1 MQAAQELLRVAS
13 CRSSYT
19 QVAVMIAAPYHAR
32 LVCHAKAI
40 GAVVLLAYMC
50 YRSIM
55 GPIEFKDER
64 DRRENLIK
72 ARLIDIRKAQIEY
85 KNIHKVHAANFDELS
100 KFLKDEKLPFLIKEG
115 VLTDEQLEKGMTEKE
130 AVKKGLIRRD
140 TVWVTAVDTLFG
152 KGYNVDD
159 LRNVPGANVQF
170 TMDTATLTS
179 GSGYTV
185 KVFQCGVLYDDYL
198 GDLNKQEV
206 YNLKDKASKMG
217 KYAGLRVGSV
227 EEINNNA
234 GNWED

>member
-1 MQAAQELLRVAS
+1 MKVTLKILL
-13 CRSSYT
+13 
-19 QVAVMIAAPYHAR
+19 AV
-32 LVCHAKAI
+32 
-40 GAVVLLAYMC
+40 AVVLLAYMC
-50 YRSIM
+50 YRSVM
-55 GPIEFKDER
+55 GPIEFDKTREQ
-64 DRRENLIK
+64 RENLIK

-115 VLTDEQLEKGMTEKE
+115 VLTDEQLEKGMTEQE

>member
-1 MQAAQELLRVAS
+1 MKVTLKILL
-13 CRSSYT
+13 
-19 QVAVMIAAPYHAR
+19 AV
-32 LVCHAKAI
+32 
-40 GAVVLLAYMC
+40 AVVLLAYMC

-100 KFLKDEKLPFLIKEG
+100 KFLIIEKLPFLIKEG

>member
-1 MQAAQELLRVAS
+1 MKVTLKILL
-13 CRSSYT
+13 
-19 QVAVMIAAPYHAR
+19 AV
-32 LVCHAKAI
+32 
-40 GAVVLLAYMC
+40 AVVLLAYMC

-115 VLTDEQLEKGMTEKE
+115 VLTDEQLEKCMTEKE

>member
-1 MQAAQELLRVAS
+1 MKVTLKILL
-13 CRSSYT
+13 
-19 QVAVMIAAPYHAR
+19 AV
-32 LVCHAKAI
+32 
-40 GAVVLLAYMC
+40 AVVLLAYMC

-234 GNWED
+234 GHWEDSYSLWL

>member
-1 MQAAQELLRVAS
+1 MKVTLKILL
-13 CRSSYT
+13 
-19 QVAVMIAAPYHAR
+19 AV
-32 LVCHAKAI
+32 
-40 GAVVLLAYMC
+40 AVVLLAYMC

-217 KYAGLRVGSV
+217 KYTGLRVGSV

>member
-1 MQAAQELLRVAS
+1 MKVTLKILL
-13 CRSSYT
+13 
-19 QVAVMIAAPYHAR
+19 AV
-32 LVCHAKAI
+32 
-40 GAVVLLAYMC
+40 AVVLLAYMC

-206 YNLKDKASKMG
+206 YNLKDNASKMG

>member
-1 MQAAQELLRVAS
+1 MKVTLKILL
-13 CRSSYT
+13 
-19 QVAVMIAAPYHAR
+19 AV
-32 LVCHAKAI
+32 
-40 GAVVLLAYMC
+40 AVVLLAYMC

-115 VLTDEQLEKGMTEKE
+115 ALTDEQLEKGMTEKE

-234 GNWED
+234 GNWE

>member
-1 MQAAQELLRVAS
+1 MKVTLKILL
-13 CRSSYT
+13 
-19 QVAVMIAAPYHAR
+19 AV
-32 LVCHAKAI
+32 
-40 GAVVLLAYMC
+40 AVVLLAYMC
-50 YRSIM
+50 YRGIM

>member
-1 MQAAQELLRVAS
+1 MKVTLKILL
-13 CRSSYT
+13 
-19 QVAVMIAAPYHAR
+19 AV
-32 LVCHAKAI
+32 
-40 GAVVLLAYMC
+40 AVVLLAYMC

-55 GPIEFKDER
+55 GPIEFKDEKG
-64 DRRENLIK
+64 RRENLIK

-140 TVWVTAVDTLFG
+140 TIWVTAVDTLFG

-185 KVFQCGVLYDDYL
+185 KVFQCGVQYDDYL
-198 GDLNKQEV
+198 GDLDKQLV
-206 YNLKDKASKMG
+206 YNLKDKAEKMN
-217 KYAGLRVGSV
+217 KYPGLRVGSV

>member
-1 MQAAQELLRVAS
+1 M
-13 CRSSYT
+13 T
-19 QVAVMIAAPYHAR
+19 
-32 LVCHAKAI
+32 
-40 GAVVLLAYMC
+40 
-50 YRSIM
+50 
-55 GPIEFKDER
+55 
-64 DRRENLIK
+64 REE
-72 ARLIDIRKAQIEY
+72 QIEY
-85 KNIHKVHAANFDELS
+85 FKGCLMATGREGIETLLDFIEELGFYDAPASNFDELS

-140 TVWVTAVDTLFG
+140 TIWVTAVDTLFG

-185 KVFQCGVLYDDYL
+185 KVFQCGVQYDDYL
-198 GDLNKQEV
+198 GDLDKQLV
-206 YNLKDKASKMG
+206 YNLKDKAEKMN
-217 KYAGLRVGSV
+217 KYPGLRVGSV

>member
-1 MQAAQELLRVAS
+1 MKVTLKILL
-13 CRSSYT
+13 
-19 QVAVMIAAPYHAR
+19 AV
-32 LVCHAKAI
+32 
-40 GAVVLLAYMC
+40 AVVLLAYMC

-55 GPIEFKDER
+55 GPIEFKDEK

-140 TVWVTAVDTLFG
+140 TIWVTAVDTLFG

-179 GSGYTV
+179 SSGYTV

>member
-1 MQAAQELLRVAS
+1 MKVTLKILL
-13 CRSSYT
+13 
-19 QVAVMIAAPYHAR
+19 AV
-32 LVCHAKAI
+32 
-40 GAVVLLAYMC
+40 AVVLLAYMC
-50 YRSIM
+50 YRSVM
-55 GPIEFKDER
+55 GPIEFDKTREQ
-64 DRRENLIK
+64 RENLIK

-115 VLTDEQLEKGMTEKE
+115 VLTDEQLEKGRTEQE

-152 KGYNVDD
+152 SGYNVDD
-159 LRNVPGANVQF
+159 MRNVPGANVQF
-170 TMDTATLTS
+170 SMDTATLTS

-198 GDLNKQEV
+198 GDLDKQLV
-206 YNLKDKASKMG
+206 YNLKDKAEKMN
-217 KYAGLRVGSV
+217 KYQGLRVGSI

>member
-1 MQAAQELLRVAS
+1 MKVTLKILL
-13 CRSSYT
+13 
-19 QVAVMIAAPYHAR
+19 AV
-32 LVCHAKAI
+32 
-40 GAVVLLAYMC
+40 AVVLLAYMC
-50 YRSIM
+50 YRSVM
-55 GPIEFKDER
+55 GPIEFDKTREQ
-64 DRRENLIK
+64 RENLIK

-115 VLTDEQLEKGMTEKE
+115 VLTDEQLEKGMTEQE

-152 KGYNVDD
+152 SGYNVDD
-159 LRNVPGANVQF
+159 IRNVPGANVQF
-170 TMDTATLTS
+170 SMDTATLTS

-198 GDLNKQEV
+198 GDLDKQLV
-206 YNLKDKASKMG
+206 YNLKDKAEKMN
-217 KYAGLRVGSV
+217 KYQGLRVGSI

>member
-1 MQAAQELLRVAS
+1 MKVTLKILL
-13 CRSSYT
+13 
-19 QVAVMIAAPYHAR
+19 AV
-32 LVCHAKAI
+32 
-40 GAVVLLAYMC
+40 AVVLLAYMC

-206 YNLKDKASKMG
+206 YNLKDKASKMC

>member
-1 MQAAQELLRVAS
+1 MKVTLKILL
-13 CRSSYT
+13 
-19 QVAVMIAAPYHAR
+19 AV
-32 LVCHAKAI
+32 
-40 GAVVLLAYMC
+40 AVVLLAYMC

-55 GPIEFKDER
+55 GPIEFKDEK

-140 TVWVTAVDTLFG
+140 TIWVTAVDTLFG
-152 KGYNVDD
+152 KGYNVGD

-185 KVFQCGVLYDDYL
+185 KVFQCGVQYDDYL
-198 GDLNKQEV
+198 GDLDKQLV
-206 YNLKDKASKMG
+206 YNLKDKAEKMN
-217 KYAGLRVGSV
+217 KYPGLRVGSV

>member
-1 MQAAQELLRVAS
+1 MKVTLKILL
-13 CRSSYT
+13 
-19 QVAVMIAAPYHAR
+19 AV
-32 LVCHAKAI
+32 
-40 GAVVLLAYMC
+40 AVVLLAYMC

-55 GPIEFKDER
+55 GLIEFKDER

>member
-1 MQAAQELLRVAS
+1 MKVTLKILL
-13 CRSSYT
+13 
-19 QVAVMIAAPYHAR
+19 AV
-32 LVCHAKAI
+32 
-40 GAVVLLAYMC
+40 AVVLLAYMC

-85 KNIHKVHAANFDELS
+85 KNIHKVHAATFHDLN
-100 KFLKDEKLPFLIKEG
+100 KFLKDKKLPFLIKEG

>member
-1 MQAAQELLRVAS
+1 MKVTLKILL
-13 CRSSYT
+13 
-19 QVAVMIAAPYHAR
+19 AV
-32 LVCHAKAI
+32 
-40 GAVVLLAYMC
+40 AVVLLAYMC

-55 GPIEFKDER
+55 DPIEFKDER

>member
-1 MQAAQELLRVAS
+1 MKVTLKILL
-13 CRSSYT
+13 
-19 QVAVMIAAPYHAR
+19 AV
-32 LVCHAKAI
+32 
-40 GAVVLLAYMC
+40 AVVLLAYMC

-64 DRRENLIK
+64 DRRDNLIK
-72 ARLIDIRKAQIEY
+72 ASMIDIRKAQIAY

>member
-1 MQAAQELLRVAS
+1 MKVTLKILL
-13 CRSSYT
+13 
-19 QVAVMIAAPYHAR
+19 AV
-32 LVCHAKAI
+32 
-40 GAVVLLAYMC
+40 AVVLLACMC

-55 GPIEFKDER
+55 GPIEFKDEK

-140 TVWVTAVDTLFG
+140 TIWVTAVDTLFG

-185 KVFQCGVLYDDYL
+185 KVFQCGVQYDDYL
-198 GDLNKQEV
+198 GDLDKQLV
-206 YNLKDKASKMG
+206 YNLKDKAEKMN
-217 KYAGLRVGSV
+217 KYPGLRVGSV

>member
-1 MQAAQELLRVAS
+1 MKVTLKILL
-13 CRSSYT
+13 
-19 QVAVMIAAPYHAR
+19 AV
-32 LVCHAKAI
+32 
-40 GAVVLLAYMC
+40 AVVLLAYMC

-115 VLTDEQLEKGMTEKE
+115 VLTDEQLEKGMTDKE

>member
-1 MQAAQELLRVAS
+1 MKVTLKILL
-13 CRSSYT
+13 
-19 QVAVMIAAPYHAR
+19 AV
-32 LVCHAKAI
+32 
-40 GAVVLLAYMC
+40 AVVLLAYMC

-227 EEINNNA
+227 EELHNNA

>member
-1 MQAAQELLRVAS
+1 MKVTLKILL
-13 CRSSYT
+13 
-19 QVAVMIAAPYHAR
+19 AV
-32 LVCHAKAI
+32 
-40 GAVVLLAYMC
+40 AVVLLAYMC
-50 YRSIM
+50 YRSVM
-55 GPIEFKDER
+55 GPIEFDKTREQ
-64 DRRENLIK
+64 RENLIK

-115 VLTDEQLEKGMTEKE
+115 VLTDEQLEKGMTEQE

-152 KGYNVDD
+152 SGYNVDD
-159 LRNVPGANVQF
+159 MRNVPGANVQF
-170 TMDTATLTS
+170 SMDTATLTS

-198 GDLNKQEV
+198 GDLDKQLV
-206 YNLKDKASKMG
+206 YNLKDKAEKMN
-217 KYAGLRVGSV
+217 KYQGLRVGSV

>member
-1 MQAAQELLRVAS
+1 MKVTLKILL
-13 CRSSYT
+13 
-19 QVAVMIAAPYHAR
+19 AV
-32 LVCHAKAI
+32 
-40 GAVVLLAYMC
+40 AVVLLAYMC
-50 YRSIM
+50 YRSVM
-55 GPIEFKDER
+55 GPIEFDKTREQ
-64 DRRENLIK
+64 RENLIK

-185 KVFQCGVLYDDYL
+185 KVFQCGVQYDDYL
-198 GDLNKQEV
+198 GDLDKQLV
-206 YNLKDKASKMG
+206 YNLKDKAEKMN
-217 KYAGLRVGSV
+217 KYQGLRVGSI